1 MNLVNPVVRMRRKN
15 NLKPCETIR
24 NYCATGEVPCNVCFV
39 IPESQDV
46 FSPSFSI
53 VQTDI
58 LYSYWKPRRLI
69 QFMQHF
75 NIKLK

>member
-24 NYCATGEVPCNVCFV
+24 NYFATGEIPFNVCFV

-46 FSPSFSI
+46 FFSF
-53 VQTDI
+53 VFCCANRHFVLLLETQT
-58 LYSYWKPRRLI
+58 SYPNHTA
-69 QFMQHF
+69 F
-75 NIKLK
+75 